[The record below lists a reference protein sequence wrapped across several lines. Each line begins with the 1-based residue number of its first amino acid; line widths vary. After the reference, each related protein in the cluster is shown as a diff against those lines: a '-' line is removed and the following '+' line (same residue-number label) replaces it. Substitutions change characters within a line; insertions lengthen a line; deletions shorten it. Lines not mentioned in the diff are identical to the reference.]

1 MQAQGQSDNGPWERT
16 AQPLRKLRRYRLPLH
31 PTVMLLLRPSLRI
44 ALLGAALAAPL
55 IAQNSGI
62 DPRATQAL
70 RYRNIGPFRGGRAT
84 TVAGVAQRK
93 HEFYMGATGGGVWK
107 TTDAG
112 ANWNNVSDGFFATGS
127 IGAIRVAPS
136 NADVVWVGT
145 GSDGIRSNVIIGRGI
160 YRSDDAGQSWR
171 FLGLRDVGQIAA
183 IVVHPTNPDIA
194 VVAAQGTPFAASQQ
208 RGVYRTTD
216 GGATWTKTLF
226 INDSTGVTDITAKPD
241 DPNTLY
247 AAAWHGIR
255 KPWAIISGSKDDGG
269 IYKSVDGGV
278 SWTKLGGGL
287 PTGIIGKSNLAVSA
301 AAPNRVYALIEAEK
315 PKAGVYRSEDAGATW
330 TLLST
335 MNALLLRPFYY
346 TNIDAD
352 PTNADKV
359 WVQNETMWHS
369 TDGGKTFAA
378 VNTPH
383 GDNHDLWINPTDPD
397 IMIQSN
403 DGGANVTQD
412 GGRTWSTQYNQS
424 TSELYQVF
432 VDEHYPY
439 RVYGAQQ
446 DNSTVIVPSL
456 PVFSGRPDQPIQ
468 YWMQGPGC
476 ETGPI
481 VPSPWNADVVY
492 GACKGQFSRLHLT
505 TGQELNSWVGAES
518 LYGNDPKDLIFRF
531 QRVSPMDV
539 SPHAR
544 GTVYFGSQSLHRT
557 RDDGVTWERISP
569 DLTAFDPRTQG
580 VSGGPITRDV
590 TGEEFY
596 STLYAIKESP
606 IEPGVI
612 WTGANDGPVFV
623 TRNNGASWAK
633 VTPPDLPP
641 GGRVQQI
648 DVSRHRKGTAYIAVY
663 RYLLNDFK
671 PYAYRTT
678 DYGQT
683 WTRLTTGTNGV
694 PDDTPTRVLREDPER
709 QGLLYLGTEFG
720 MYVSVNDG
728 ASWQPLQLNLP
739 VTPITD
745 IKVHRRD
752 LVLSTM
758 GRGFW
763 ILDDLSPVI
772 QLADAAASRTAL
784 LTPRAAIRW
793 RHAGSPATAG
803 NPEYPAATARIDYWL
818 NSKPAAAPVL
828 EILSATGT
836 VVRRFTS
843 AGAGASTATEQAMR
857 APRARAV
864 GATALTTNIGAN
876 RFAWDLMH
884 AANAG
889 GRGPMVSPGKYTVRL
904 IVDRDTV
911 SKPLIVQADPRVRAD
926 GITDE
931 MLVAQER
938 HELAVRNAI
947 ADARETLTRSRTVR
961 TQMQSRGVPMQRE
974 AEDIVHELETVEGR
988 YQRPML
994 VSQLEYLYNMTLGA
1008 DQRVPRDAATR
1019 LVTLK
1024 TRLAELNRRLD
1035 TLTRATTAM
1044 VP

>member
-1 MQAQGQSDNGPWERT
+1 MSLLRRALPLALLSLVLAPT
-16 AQPLRKLRRYRLPLH
+16 FAHAQPTAGGLDGR
-31 PTVMLLLRPSLRI
+31 MLQ
-44 ALLGAALAAPL
+44 G
-55 IAQNSGI
+55 
-62 DPRATQAL
+62 L
-70 RYRNIGPFRGGRAT
+70 RYRNIGPFRGGRVT
-84 TVAGVAQRK
+84 TVTGIPQRK

-112 ANWNNVSDGFFATGS
+112 ATWINVSDGAFATGS

-136 NADVVWVGT
+136 NPDVVWVGT

-160 YRSDDAGQSWR
+160 YRSDNAGAAWR
-171 FLGLRDVGQIAA
+171 FAGLRDVGQIAA
-183 IVVHPTNPDIA
+183 IVVHPANPDIA
-194 VVAAQGTPFAASQQ
+194 LVAAQGSPFGAGQD

-216 GGATWTKTLF
+216 GGRIWNKVLF
-226 INDSTGVTDITAKPD
+226 VNDSTGITDLVAKPD

-255 KPWAIISGSKDDGG
+255 RPWAIISGSRDDGG
-269 IYKSVDGGV
+269 IYRSTDGGTT
-278 SWTKLGGGL
+278 WTKLAGGL

-301 AAPNRVYALIEAEK
+301 AMPNRVYALIEAEK
-315 PKAGVYRSEDAGATW
+315 PKAGVYRSDDAGATW
-330 TLLST
+330 TQLST

-369 TDGGKTFAA
+369 TDGARNFAA
-378 VNTPH
+378 VSTPH

-403 DGGANVTQD
+403 DGGANVTLD

-456 PVFSGRPDQPIQ
+456 PVFSNRPDNPMQ

-481 VPSPWNADVVY
+481 VPSPWNTDIVY
-492 GACKGQFSRLHLT
+492 GACKGQFSRLNLR

-518 LYGNDPKDLIFRF
+518 LYGNDPKDLMYRF
-531 QRVSPMDV
+531 QRVSPLDV
-539 SPHAR
+539 SPHTR
-544 GTVYFGSQSLHRT
+544 GTVYFASQHLHRT
-557 RDDGVTWERISP
+557 RDDGVTWERMSP
-569 DLTAFDPRTQG
+569 DLTAFDPKTQG
-580 VSGGPITRDV
+580 ISGGPITRDV

-596 STLYAIKESP
+596 STIYAVKESP

-612 WTGANDGPVFV
+612 WTGANDGPVYV
-623 TRNNGASWAK
+623 TRNNGVSWTK

-683 WTRLTTGTNGV
+683 WTRLTTGSNGV
-694 PDDTPTRVLREDPER
+694 PEDTPTRVLREDPDR

-720 MYVSVNDG
+720 MYVSANDG
-728 ASWQPLQLNLP
+728 ASWAPMQLNLP

-745 IKVHRRD
+745 IKVHRKD

-763 ILDDLSPVI
+763 ILDDLSAVQ
-772 QLADAAASRTAL
+772 QLAAVTNTARHAL
-784 LTPRAAIRW
+784 LAPRPAIRW
-793 RHAGSPATAG
+793 RHAASPATPG
-803 NPEYPAATARIDYWL
+803 NPEYPAAHAAIDYWL
-818 NSKPAAAPVL
+818 AGKPAAAPAL
-828 EILSATGT
+828 EILN
-836 VVRRFTS
+836 S
-843 AGAGASTATEQAMR
+843 AGRVIRTFTTAGSGARTTTEQGMR
-857 APRARAV
+857 SPRARSS
-864 GATALTTNIGAN
+864 GATAITDNVGAN

-884 AANAG
+884 EANAG
-889 GRGPMVSPGKYTVRL
+889 GRGPMVAPGRYTVRL
-904 IVDRDTV
+904 RVDRDTLT
-911 SKPLIVQADPRVRAD
+911 STLLVQADPRVRAD

-931 MLVAQER
+931 ILVAQEQ
-938 HELAVRNAI
+938 HELAVRDAI
-947 ADARETLTRSRTVR
+947 VEARRALARAREAR
-961 TQMQSRGVPMQRE
+961 TQMQSRGAPMLRE
-974 AEDIVHELETVEGR
+974 AEDIVHALETAEGR
-988 YQRPML
+988 YQAPRL
-994 VSQLEYLYNMTLGA
+994 LAHLEYLYSMTLGA
-1008 DQRVPRDAATR
+1008 DQRVPKDAI
-1019 LVTLK
+1019 
-1024 TRLAELNRRLD
+1024 TRLATLRTQLTAITRRLD
-1035 TLTRATTAM
+1035 ALSRATTA
-1044 VP
+1044 VIPQ